1 MSIEI
6 MEYMTLITMAVIS
19 LLVARGVVFHVLA
32 FFFPPKSIKLS
43 YTDKDGKIHTKLVN
57 LSDENED
64 EELLSFLTELRANGK
79 VRRKGS

>member
-6 MEYMTLITMAVIS
+6 MEYMTLITIVVIS

-43 YTDKDGKIHTKLVN
+43 YTDKDGKVHVKLVN
-57 LSDENED
+57 LSDED

>member
-6 MEYMTLITMAVIS
+6 MEYMTLITIVVIS

-43 YTDKDGKIHTKLVN
+43 YTDRDGKVHVKLVN
-57 LSDENED
+57 LSDED

>member
-1 MSIEI
+1 MSIEL
-6 MEYMTLITMAVIS
+6 MEYMTIITIVVIS
-19 LLVARGVVFHVLA
+19 LLVARGVIFHVLV

-43 YTDKDGKIHTKLVN
+43 YTDKDGKVHVKLVN
-57 LSDENED
+57 LSDED